1 MGLVVVFCFVC
12 VPLPPFSECTYVRV
26 CVPLPYF
33 LCVCVRA
40 CVMLSSFNVRVCLL
54 PVLFL
59 RVCVRGACRCLLFCV
74 CAIASF
80 F

>member
-1 MGLVVVFCFVC
+1 MVRACLHAIALF
-12 VPLPPFSECTYVRV
+12 TYVRA
-26 CVPLPYF
+26 
-33 LCVCVRA
+33 CVRA
-40 CVMLSSFNVRVCLL
+40 IALFFVCACVRVCVMLSSFDVRVCLL